1 MAIRIL
7 VVEAHSTVRRAI
19 RALLELVPD
28 FQIVATV
35 ENCEEALHRLAT
47 TKADIVLID
56 IFRPGA
62 TDLKCLVL
70 ARERFPSIKV
80 IVLSLDSHALYVQQ
94 TLRAGVSGYLLK
106 NITEELEP
114 AIRAVAAG
122 GTYFSRAITDELA
135 GTATP
140 QLESGSTLSPRQAEV
155 LKLIARGYSTKE
167 IAERLSIS
175 VKTVQTHRTELMQ
188 RLNLHD
194 VAGLVRFAIRHGLI
208 RPY

>member
-19 RALLELVPD
+19 RALLELVRD
-28 FQIVATV
+28 FQVVATV
-35 ENCEEALHRLAT
+35 ESCEEALHRLTT
-47 TKADIVLID
+47 TKPDIVLID

-62 TDLKCLVL
+62 TDLKCLVQV
-70 ARERFPSIKV
+70 RERFPSIKV

-122 GTYFSRAITDELA
+122 GTFFSRAITDELA
-135 GTATP
+135 GTTTP
-140 QLESGSTLSPRQAEV
+140 KLGHGANLSPRQAEV

-175 VKTVQTHRTELMQ
+175 VKTAQTHRTELMQ
-188 RLNLHD
+188 RLDLHD

-208 RPY
+208 RPD

>member
-35 ENCEEALHRLAT
+35 ANCEEALHRLAT

-62 TDLKCLVL
+62 TDLKGLVL
-70 ARERFPSIKV
+70 ARERFPSLKV

-114 AIRAVAAG
+114 AIRAVTAG

-140 QLESGSTLSPRQAEV
+140 KLESGSTLSPRQAEV

-175 VKTVQTHRTELMQ
+175 IKTVQTHRTELMQ
-188 RLNLHD
+188 RLDLHD

-208 RPY
+208 RPD

>member
-1 MAIRIL
+1 
-7 VVEAHSTVRRAI
+7 
-19 RALLELVPD
+19 LVPD

-35 ENCEEALHRLAT
+35 ANCEEALHRLAT

-62 TDLKCLVL
+62 TDLKGLVL
-70 ARERFPSIKV
+70 ARERFPSLKV
-80 IVLSLDSHALYVQQ
+80 IVFSLDSHALYVQQ

-106 NITEELEP
+106 NITDELEP
-114 AIRAVAAG
+114 AIRAVTAG

-140 QLESGSTLSPRQAEV
+140 KLESDSTLSPRQAEV

-175 VKTVQTHRTELMQ
+175 VKTAQTHRTELMQ
-188 RLNLHD
+188 RLDLHD

-208 RPY
+208 QPD

>member
-7 VVEAHSTVRRAI
+7 VVEAHSTVRQAI
-19 RALLELVPD
+19 RALLELVRD
-28 FQIVATV
+28 FQVVATV
-35 ENCEEALHRLAT
+35 ASCEEALHRLAT
-47 TKADIVLID
+47 IKPDIVLID

-62 TDLKCLVL
+62 TDLKCLIL
-70 ARERFPSIKV
+70 ARERFPALKV
-80 IVLSLDSHALYVQQ
+80 IVLSLDCHALYVQQ

-122 GTYFSRAITDELA
+122 GTFFSRAITDELA
-135 GTATP
+135 GATTP
-140 QLESGSTLSPRQAEV
+140 KLGNGANLSPRQAEV

-167 IAERLSIS
+167 IAERLHIS

-188 RLNLHD
+188 RLDLHD

-208 RPY
+208 RPD